1 VYASHG
7 AGRVAAR
14 EKRTH
19 HGTRQEVIVL
29 ALADGLSVELS
40 IKRAQE
46 LLRPLASEADISRV
60 QAALRGDRVV
70 SADPWLSR
78 RRDAQAKL
86 KEGGPVE
93 LAEIIRDGAQRE
105 STLAAARK
113 GGKAQVSQTEKEHVR
128 KARQLLASEIALA
141 RRLELA
147 EAEAWIETQL
157 ESAG

>member
-1 VYASHG
+1 MYASHG
-7 AGRVAAR
+7 AGHVAAR

-19 HGTRQEVIVL
+19 NGTRQEVIVL

-46 LLRPLASEADISRV
+46 LLRPLASEADIARV

-70 SADPWLSR
+70 SADPWLR
-78 RRDAQAKL
+78 RRKDAQEKL

-93 LAEIIRDGAQRE
+93 LAEIIRDGAQRA
-105 STLAAARK
+105 STAAAARK
-113 GGKAQVSQTEKEHVR
+113 GAQVSQTEKEHLR
-128 KARQLLASEIALA
+128 KARRLLASEIALA

-157 ESAG
+157 ERTG

>member
-1 VYASHG
+1 M
-7 AGRVAAR
+7 
-14 EKRTH
+14 
-19 HGTRQEVIVL
+19 L

-46 LLRPLASEADISRV
+46 LLRPLANEADIARV

-70 SADPWLSR
+70 SADPWLR
-78 RRDAQAKL
+78 RRKDAQEKL
-86 KEGGPVE
+86 KGGGPVE
-93 LAEIIRDGAQRE
+93 LAEIIRDGAQRA
-105 STLAAARK
+105 STAAAARK
-113 GGKAQVSQTEKEHVR
+113 GGGTAQVSQTEKEHLR

-157 ESAG
+157 ERTG